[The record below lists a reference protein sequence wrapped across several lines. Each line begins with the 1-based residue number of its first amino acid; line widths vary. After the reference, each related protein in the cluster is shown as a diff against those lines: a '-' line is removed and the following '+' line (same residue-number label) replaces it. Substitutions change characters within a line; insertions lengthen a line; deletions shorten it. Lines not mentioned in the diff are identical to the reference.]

1 MGEDKGL
8 KLFLGQ
14 KLIQRVVDR
23 LACIADEIIVTTNH
37 PYDYAFLGKCLI
49 PDLIPGRGSMGG
61 LYTAMREAIFPI
73 VAVVACDMPFA
84 SPELIKAEAKLLV
97 DENVDVV
104 IPRSNCG
111 LEPFHAVY
119 RRATCLPFVRF
130 AIDANHLKVIDLFSS
145 MRVRELNRDEV
156 DAIGSSDV
164 IFRNINTPDEFIE
177 AERLA
182 QTRQDL

>member
-1 MGEDKGL
+1 MGEDKAL

-23 LACIADEIIVTTNH
+23 LACIADEILVTTNH
-37 PYDYAFLGKCLI
+37 PYDYAFLGNCLI
-49 PDLIPGRGSMGG
+49 PDLIPGRGSLGG
-61 LYTAMREAIFPI
+61 LYTAMREALFPI

-84 SPELIKAEAKLLV
+84 SAELIKVEAKLLV
-97 DENVDVV
+97 EENVDVV
-104 IPRSNCG
+104 VPRSNCG

-119 RRATCLPFVRF
+119 RRATCLPVVRS
-130 AIDANHLKVIDLFSS
+130 AIDNNQLKVIDMFSS
-145 MRVRELNRDEV
+145 MRVRELRRDEV

-164 IFRNINTPDEFIE
+164 IFWNINTPDEFIE
-177 AERLA
+177 AELLA